1 MGYYT
6 FAVGVRI
13 KELQAAI
20 GSNDQRLL
28 ERVRLGGYF
37 SNYEDVVTD
46 DGKFTLDK
54 ALQELIAGRISR
66 PDAGFVYGY
75 ALICLS
81 HALGYELP
89 EGSDFKMYVET
100 EFIDALLRGE
110 FGLDDFDIT
119 DQLFPD
125 ACEWSEVIPQLPEV
139 EDWPSGVYLPLEYL
153 RTLQQRLAGVQI
165 TNDQIA
171 AWENGEGT
179 EDDDEDG
186 GELGEEKACAAEHV
200 RNLQANLA
208 FCIEHELDMAWFC
221 H

>member
-1 MGYYT
+1 MARGEGLSP
-6 FAVGVRI
+6 AQLD
-13 KELQAAI
+13 ELSHALA
-20 GSNDQRLL
+20 SL
-28 ERVRLGGYF
+28 
-37 SNYEDVVTD
+37 EDVVTD